1 MKNLIPITFLLILIL
16 TLSCRKS
23 DNSGNDSVNPD
34 HPRIL
39 LLEGEEQQIK
49 DLIKADKTWQK
60 MHSAILLECE
70 KIIGLP
76 PVERIQIGR
85 RLLDKSREALRRIF
99 YLSYAYRMTGDEK
112 FFVRAEK
119 EMLAVSAF
127 SDWNPTHFL
136 DVAEMTMGVAIGY
149 DWLYNKLSETSRK
162 TISDAILN
170 KGINPSYNTEYNW
183 FLTATHNW
191 NQVCNAGMTY
201 GALAIQDEYPELAQ
215 KTIDRAF
222 ETIHLPMEDYKP
234 DGAYPEGYGYWGYGT
249 SFNVM
254 FLSAVEKALKT
265 DNGLTQTP
273 GFLQTAGFLE
283 HMLAPSGLCFNW
295 GDCGLGG
302 SLNPAMFWFA
312 EKTNDPSLL
321 WSENKFLQSD
331 DFSKF
336 TDERLL
342 PALMIWGKNIPLD
355 QIKEPVSKV
364 WLGQGRNPVFMMRN
378 SWTDPNAIY
387 VGFKVGS
394 PSVNHGHMDIGSFIM
409 EAEGVRWAYD
419 FGLQNYESLESKG
432 MSIFGRTQDAQRWTI
447 FRLNN
452 YAHNTLTVNNE
463 LQRVEGYAKIDRHSA
478 ETKFPFAISDISTV
492 YNGQLKKATR
502 GIGIVNEKYVVVR
515 DELETLDKASK
526 VRWNMATLA
535 SVELGNKEATLTKDG
550 KKLILKVS
558 GPENIIMKT
567 WSTEPTNDYDA
578 ANPGTIMVGFE
589 CDIPANTK
597 AVFEVLLVLE
607 KAKDTAQFLNKK
619 LDDWN

>member
-1 MKNLIPITFLLILIL
+1 
-16 TLSCRKS
+16 
-23 DNSGNDSVNPD
+23 
-34 HPRIL
+34 
-39 LLEGEEQQIK
+39 
-49 DLIKADKTWQK
+49 
-60 MHSAILLECE
+60 
-70 KIIGLP
+70 
-76 PVERIQIGR
+76 
-85 RLLDKSREALRRIF
+85 
-99 YLSYAYRMTGDEK
+99 
-112 FFVRAEK
+112 
-119 EMLAVSAF
+119 
-127 SDWNPTHFL
+127 
-136 DVAEMTMGVAIGY
+136 
-149 DWLYNKLSETSRK
+149 
-162 TISDAILN
+162 
-170 KGINPSYNTEYNW
+170 
-183 FLTATHNW
+183 
-191 NQVCNAGMTY
+191 
-201 GALAIQDEYPELAQ
+201 
-215 KTIDRAF
+215 
-222 ETIHLPMEDYKP
+222 
-234 DGAYPEGYGYWGYGT
+234 
-249 SFNVM
+249 
-254 FLSAVEKALKT
+254 
-265 DNGLTQTP
+265 
-273 GFLQTAGFLE
+273 
-283 HMLAPSGLCFNW
+283 MLAPSGLCFNW

-355 QIKEPVSKV
+355 QIKEPASKV

-378 SWTDPNAIY
+378 SWTDPNSIY
-387 VGFKVGS
+387 VGFKAGS

-463 LQRVEGYAKIDRHSA
+463 LQRVEGYAKIDRHST
-478 ETKFPFAISDISTV
+478 ETNFPFAISDISTV

-502 GIGIVNEKYVVVR
+502 GIGIMDEKYVVIR
-515 DELETLDKASK
+515 DELETLDKSTK

-535 SVELGNKEATLTKDG
+535 NVELGNKEATLTKDG
-550 KKLILKVS
+550 KRLILKVS

-589 CDIPANTK
+589 CDLPANSS
-597 AVFEVLLVLE
+597 AVFEVLLVPE
-607 KAKDTAQFLNKK
+607 KASDSAGFMKKK
-619 LDDWN
+619 LEEW